1 MLQPSKIFA
10 ANGQV
15 AKIAK
20 AYRDMENISV
30 FGVSPFAKAAII
42 ASCGENVDGATLVV
56 CPDYYAAKEC
66 AAMLSVFSSS
76 VELLPARADS
86 LSYRDTR
93 SGESVSSRYAAL
105 ARIASDEA
113 KFVVASVEAALQPLP
128 EREEVKSRSLRLRAG
143 QEYDLS
149 KLCALFIGAGY
160 KREPQLS
167 DVGRFSLRGDILDV
181 WSPAEKSP
189 ARIEFFG
196 DEVESVRL
204 LDEESN
210 TSLEEA
216 DTYFIAPMTEFFPE
230 SVDGVTKRLREE
242 KSGGLSPD
250 AAARKS
256 ELVSLLCSRV
266 DGGDRSGTLDY
277 LLPLCRSERLVD
289 FGRFAGVVIDGTKQC
304 YDGAAL
310 LKKEHLSRFTAL
322 LSRGETLSFLK
333 DSLLDIEE
341 ALCVKTRAL
350 AFQSIDNANKF
361 FAPTVTFTVKTNELP
376 KYFRDL
382 SVLVGDINTWLVRGY
397 TVYLCEEEGR
407 KNERVREFL
416 RENDIF
422 PCSGYGNSGVRIVTS
437 APSSG
442 AIFHDER
449 VVIIGGDELI
459 PKKAKKT
466 IKRAKRDV
474 FSQPEA
480 GDFVVHDKHGIGKFE
495 GIVKLEVGGVRRDYL
510 LVVYAGED
518 KLYVPAESMDTLS
531 KYVADGGE
539 PKLSRLGGADFAK
552 IKEKVA
558 AGVKTLAIDLIALYG
573 ERLKNKGH
581 VYSQDDSMV
590 DDFAR
595 TFPYTETDDQLTAI
609 AEGLNDLKKGK
620 IMDRL
625 LCGDVGYG
633 KTEVALRVAFKVI
646 VEGKQVAFMAPTT
659 ILASQHYET
668 VKRRMEEYGVRVDR
682 LTRFDGKKEQEKTIA
697 ALKSGKLDIVVGT
710 HRLLGKDVNF
720 ADLGLLILDEEQ
732 RFGVADKEKIKDVRR
747 NVNVLTL
754 SATPIPRTLHMS
766 LVGIR
771 DISVLD
777 TPPVERLPVQ
787 TFVMEYTES
796 LIIDACERELG
807 RDGQVFVVYNRV
819 QNIAEFAGR
828 VKKLVPQAAVDYA
841 HGQMAEDALEN
852 KVRDFVEGR
861 TDILV
866 SSTIVENGIDIPRAN
881 TMIVVDAD
889 KLGLSQLYQLRGRVG
904 RSNRLAYVFFT
915 YDGRKTLTE
924 SAYKRLEAITR
935 FTEFGSGF
943 RIAMRDLEIRGAGSI
958 LGAKQHGHME
968 KVGYDM
974 YCKLLKEAVGEL
986 SGEKVEH
993 TREIKT
999 IADYPT
1005 FIPETY
1011 VPDKEWRLRVY
1022 SRISRVKDIAERN
1035 GVLADLADA
1044 YGKVPESVKN
1054 LVDLALIKNLAAR
1067 VGASSVTMNK
1077 RKSSLGFDKV
1087 MDVDNRVL
1095 SECTKQDGKL
1105 ILSEKPS
1112 LDFPSNTK
1120 MLKFLLNC
1128 QNLRR

>member
-10 ANGQV
+10 ANGQI

-20 AYRDMENISV
+20 SYRDMENISV
-30 FGVSPFAKAAII
+30 FGVSPFAKAAIV
-42 ASCGENVDGATLVV
+42 ASCGENAEGAVLVL
-56 CPDYYAAKEC
+56 CPDYYAAREF
-66 AAMLSVFSSS
+66 ATMLSAFSSS

-105 ARIASDEA
+105 SEIALGKA

-128 EREEVKSRSLRLRAG
+128 TREDVKSHSLSISAG

-149 KLCALFIGAGY
+149 ALCALLISAGY

-167 DVGRFSLRGDILDV
+167 DVGRFSLRGDILDI

-189 ARIEFFG
+189 VRIEFFG
-196 DEVESVRL
+196 DEVDSVRL

-210 TSLEEA
+210 TSREETEA
-216 DTYFIAPMTEFFPE
+216 YFIAPMTEFFPK
-230 SVDGVTKRLREE
+230 SVDDITKRLREE
-242 KSGGLSPD
+242 KNNGLAPD

-277 LLPLCRSERLVD
+277 LLPLCKNERLID
-289 FGRFAGVVIDGTKQC
+289 FGSFTGIVIDGTKQC

-310 LKKEHLSRFTAL
+310 LQKEHLSRFTAL
-322 LSRGETLSFLK
+322 FSRGETLSFLK
-333 DSLLDIEE
+333 NSLLSTEE
-341 ALCVKTRAL
+341 ALSVKTRAL

-361 FAPTVTFTVKTNELP
+361 FAPTVTFTTKTGELP

-382 SVLVGDINTWLVRGY
+382 SVLVGDIKTWLLRGY
-397 TVYLCEEEGR
+397 TVYLCEDECG

-416 RENDIF
+416 HENDIF
-422 PCSGYGNSGVRIVTS
+422 PCSGYGNSGVRFVTS
-437 APSSG
+437 NPSVG
-442 AIFHDER
+442 AVFHDER
-449 VVIIGGDELI
+449 VVIVGSDELV

-474 FSQPEA
+474 FNQPEA

-495 GIVKLEVGGVRRDYL
+495 GIVKLEVNGVRRDYL

-539 PKLSRLGGADFAK
+539 PKLSKLGGAEFAK

-558 AGVKTLAIDLIALYG
+558 AGVKTLAIDLVALYG

-581 VYSQDDSMV
+581 MYSQDDSMV

-609 AEGLNDLKKGK
+609 AEGLNDLKQGK

-668 VKRRMEEYGVRVDR
+668 VLRRMEEYGVRVGR
-682 LTRFDGKKEQEKTIA
+682 LTRFDGKKEQENTIA
-697 ALKSGKLDIVVGT
+697 ALKAGKIDIVVGT
-710 HRLLGKDVNF
+710 HRLLGKDVGF

-796 LIIDACERELG
+796 LIVDACERELG
-807 RDGQVFVVYNRV
+807 RGGQVFVVYNRV
-819 QNIAEFAGR
+819 RNIAEFAGR
-828 VKKLVPQAAVDYA
+828 VKKLVPQAEVDYA

-866 SSTIVENGIDIPRAN
+866 SSTIIENGIDIPKAN

-974 YCKLLKEAVGEL
+974 YCKLLKEAVSEL
-986 SGEKVEH
+986 GGEKVEH
-993 TREIKT
+993 AREVKT
-999 IADYPT
+999 VADYPT

-1022 SRISRVKDIAERN
+1022 SRISRVKDIVERN
-1035 GVLADLADA
+1035 AVLADLADA

-1067 VGASSVTMNK
+1067 IGASSVTMNK
-1077 RKSSLGFDKV
+1077 RNSSLGFDKV
-1087 MDVDNRVL
+1087 MDVDNRFL
-1095 SECTKQDGKL
+1095 SECTKQEGKL
-1105 ILSEKPS
+1105 VLGAKPS